1 MVWEPHRVVRGHP
14 PERLFLPKCTCP
26 HQHERFCPSGRK
38 RALSELLLL
47 VTQQN
52 AYMKNAMINAYLI
65 KEAPGCVCVCV
76 YAQRAPFTN
85 LLLIQRRLEL
95 QGIQGLTKPICVQI
109 RGQRPVVLGKR
120 PYSVQGGIWG
130 KE

>member
-1 MVWEPHRVVRGHP
+1 M
-14 PERLFLPKCTCP
+14 
-26 HQHERFCPSGRK
+26 
-38 RALSELLLL
+38 
-47 VTQQN
+47 
-52 AYMKNAMINAYLI
+52 
-65 KEAPGCVCVCV
+65 CVCV

-95 QGIQGLTKPICVQI
+95 QGIQGLTKPTCVQI